1 MPKSVAEMVGEARA
15 MIAVVSPQDAKA
27 ESDAGAVVFLDVREP
42 VEWEHHVT
50 GALQVPRGLLEF
62 AADPASPSHK
72 GGLEPD
78 ARVIVY
84 CRSGTRAA
92 LATATLVTL
101 GYSNVANLE
110 GGFNAWKEAGLPVTE
125 HHEAY

>member
-1 MPKSVAEMVGEARA
+1 M
-15 MIAVVSPQDAKA
+15 
-27 ESDAGAVVFLDVREP
+27 
-42 VEWEHHVT
+42 
-50 GALQVPRGLLEF
+50 PRGLLEF

-72 GGLEPD
+72 EGLEPD
-78 ARVIVY
+78 TRVIVY

-101 GYSNVANLE
+101 GYQNAANLE
-110 GGFNAWKEAGLPVTE
+110 GGINAWKEAGLPLSE